1 MLHAVL
7 ELVGNLV
14 VANAAFTHTCLQLL
28 VYSFLPPPGPPPPV
42 EASQG
47 EWALSAEAAAV
58 QAAVITTLEQ
68 VRGRGGEVDVCG
80 GGRGAGGGDNNAGAG
95 EGERL

>member
-28 VYSFLPPPGPPPPV
+28 VYSFLPPPGPPPPA

-68 VRGRGGEVDVCG
+68 VRGRGCVCR
-80 GGRGAGGGDNNAGAG
+80 GGRSAGGGDNNAGTG
-95 EGERL
+95 ETGRG